1 VGFLKGVGTASCF
14 ISMRTETQVKMSKTG
29 NPYYG
34 AVKVSRRNGLINVN
48 FRKAVNRRCVE
59 MGVTPPVA
67 GETWYVHD
75 STVEGNPLALCYS
88 KGPVKRTGKVEPYLQ
103 YYPHRTLGRNTYFL
117 NGRQLSDAEVK
128 AMKEFVIE
136 NDRDKRKPAVIT
148 LMMDSI
154 REIKVRKIT
163 LLNNTFSRIVG
174 NIINALENK

>member
-1 VGFLKGVGTASCF
+1 MFTIRLWK
-14 ISMRTETQVKMSKTG
+14 ETPSL
-29 NPYYG
+29 
-34 AVKVSRRNGLINVN
+34 S
-48 FRKAVNRRCVE
+48 
-59 MGVTPPVA
+59 VTP
-67 GETWYVHD
+67 
-75 STVEGNPLALCYS
+75 
-88 KGPVKRTGKVEPYLQ
+88 RVEPYLQ